1 MSERISLTRAAR
13 LVGVP
18 RTELQR
24 RIKLGDMPAQDGQ
37 VLIADLLA
45 CYPEAQLEDDAELRR
60 IEQIKEKAFGKRVYE
75 RALPEPEV
83 LAARLTELGKTL
95 AIKERQLKAFNGVF
109 ERLWNKLEG
118 MRKESQ
124 GGQAQAL
131 ASLREWIRQEVEA
144 AMEPG
149 STNPLAV
156 QDNILRIMAAQVT
169 LLPSGKDF
177 LVEGQDT
184 LLESAMRA
192 GLSPSYGCSGGN
204 CGLCKAR
211 VVSGQVK
218 QTRHHDFVIREHEKQ
233 QGYILL
239 CSNTA
244 VTDLVLEASTAEG
257 VQDIPFQQIETR
269 VKSLQ
274 PLTDRVMLLHLQTPR
289 SQRLRFLAGQ
299 GVTLRVGQAF
309 SAELPI
315 ASCPCDDRNLLFHV
329 HAQPGN
335 LFADYL
341 FERLR
346 PNDTVSVEGPTGA
359 FILHEQGGRP
369 LYFFAFDGGFA
380 PIKSLIEHALSR
392 EIERIRL
399 SWIGSTREDL
409 YLPNIGRAWS
419 DALDNVQY
427 SEEVAGFNLRTLAAQ
442 REAALL
448 DLVMRH
454 AGDEAALRQGDIYL
468 AGPAASVAVVERHL
482 LALGLPKTRVFVF
495 SSID

>member
-37 VLIADLLA
+37 VQIADLLA

-60 IEQIKEKAFGKRVYE
+60 IGEIKEKAFGKRVYE

-95 AIKERQLKAFNGVF
+95 AVKERQLGRFNEVWG
-109 ERLWNKLEG
+109 RLWDKLEA
-118 MRKESQ
+118 MRKEKA
-124 GGQAQAL
+124 GEQAQAMVT
-131 ASLREWIRQEVEA
+131 LRDWIRQEVEA

-149 STNPLAV
+149 VTNPLAV
-156 QDNILRIMAAQVT
+156 KDKVLHVMAAQVT
-169 LLPSGKDF
+169 LLPSGRDF

-218 QTRHHDFVIREHEKQ
+218 QVRHHDFVIREHEKQ

-244 VTDLVLEASTAEG
+244 VTDLTIEASEAEG

-274 PLTDRVMLLHLQTPR
+274 RLTDKVMLLHLQTPR

-299 GVTLRVGQAF
+299 SATLQVGKAF

-329 HAQPGN
+329 HARPGN
-335 LFADYL
+335 LFADYV
-341 FERLR
+341 FERLK
-346 PNDTVSVEGPTGA
+346 PNESVNVEGPEGE

-369 LYFFAFDGGFA
+369 RYFFAFDGGFA

-392 EIERIRL
+392 GVERIRL
-399 SWIGSTREDL
+399 AWFCSDHEDL

-427 SEEVAGFNLRTLAAQ
+427 SEEIAGFNLRTLAAQ

-448 DLVMRH
+448 KLVMRH
-454 AGDEAALRQGDIYL
+454 AGDEAALLQGDIYL
-468 AGPAASVAVVERHL
+468 AGPSAAVTVVERHL
-482 LALGLPKTRVFVF
+482 LGLGLPKTRVFVA
-495 SSID
+495 SLT